1 VTVVSDTSVLL
12 NLCLIGQQEIL
23 RIFFK
28 QVWVPVEVKTEFD
41 QLVKSDAR
49 FHKLI
54 WPIWAEVHN
63 PVQTNLPGLSGW
75 HLGPGERH
83 ALALAL
89 EHHATILIDEKL
101 GRLAARKLG
110 LQPIGVVGLLV
121 QAKSKGIIPS
131 LKPIFN
137 RLKKEAGFWVSA
149 EVELQ
154 ALREVGES

>member
-1 VTVVSDTSVLL
+1 MTVVSDTSVLL

-23 RIFFK
+23 CVFFQ

-41 QLVKSDAR
+41 QLVKSDVR

-54 WPIWAEVHN
+54 WPTWAEVHQPN
-63 PVQTNLPGLSGW
+63 QTELPGLSGW

-101 GRLAARKLG
+101 GRQAARKLG

-121 QAKSKGIIPS
+121 QAKTKRIVPF
-131 LKPIFN
+131 LKPLFT
-137 RLKKEAGFWVSA
+137 RLKKEAGFWVST

-154 ALREVGES
+154 ALQEVGES